1 LSNHRT
7 LPLSASALRTFAA
20 AVVVAAGLVAFP
32 SSAHRAERTLPPDM
46 RPAVELPERPLAAET
61 GTELAERIE
70 HEPEDLRKLELE
82 RALLDGNMPQALRM
96 LRPVRLTAD
105 ALPGHEAIVWVTP
118 DYLSVGTDDDHLRVP
133 LGLPGAARVA
143 EAWGYLLPT
152 SRIVD
157 AIYAQAEVHVTPAP
171 LPPTAEMR
179 SIGWLLWHRELIRA
193 QVGAEA
199 TSSLTAGQKKDVV
212 LSNKLYERPD
222 RVAIYGW
229 HRAEGDPI
237 QPVSLWH
244 GARYCDYSHGI
255 RLVHPTAYLDGA
267 PVPLV
272 ELLASAELSA
282 LVSDEGPMADAAA
295 ILEHART
302 DDTLTAW
309 AR

>member
-143 EAWGYLLPT
+143 EAWGYLL
-152 SRIVD
+152 
-157 AIYAQAEVHVTPAP
+157 
-171 LPPTAEMR
+171 
-179 SIGWLLWHRELIRA
+179 WHRELIRA